1 MESEHVEETR
11 PSAVAPDDS
20 HLQETAPEPEAS
32 EAPPPAAEATQP
44 SAAPEEAEAIPP
56 SVAPEEAKA
65 APPEPPEKR
74 RRGKWVLW
82 ALLGVF
88 LLALIAG
95 GSALAG
101 YRSAI
106 DQRNA
111 FGSTQI
117 AGETNAQYALALA
130 DMEAK
135 NYEMARQRLEYVI
148 RLDPNYPGAADA
160 LANVLLAQR
169 TTATPTVAPTPTLT
183 PTPDLRGRD
192 ELYNQAQALLA
203 GADWSAAIDTLL
215 TLRKQYPEFQAVQ
228 VDGMLYVAL
237 RNRGVSKIASSDL
250 EGGTYDLTLAE
261 RFGPLDAEANNWR
274 DWAEMYIRG
283 ASFWSIDWAQAVTA
297 FAQLSV
303 TVPNLSD
310 SSGWTASNRYLDAL
324 LGYGDWLSSRGE
336 WCLAAEQYATYL
348 TLLANPQ
355 VEPTAIFADQQCS
368 SGGQPDQAPNTT
380 PTPPGQP
387 PPLPTAEVTPTTPA
401 APPTSPPA
409 TPYP

>member
-1 MESEHVEETR
+1 MESEHIEETR

-20 HLQETAPEPEAS
+20 HLQETAPTPVDSAPEPALEQEAS
-32 EAPPPAAEATQP
+32 ETPLPAAEVMQP
-44 SAAPEEAEAIPP
+44 SAAPEEADAIP
-56 SVAPEEAKA
+56 V
-65 APPEPPEKR
+65 EPLAKR
-74 RRGKWVLW
+74 RRGKWILW
-82 ALLGVF
+82 ALMGVF

-106 DQRNA
+106 DERNA

-117 AGETNAQYALALA
+117 AGETSAQYALALA
-130 DMEAK
+130 DIEAK

-148 RLDPNYPGAADA
+148 RLDPNYPGAANA
-160 LANVLLAQR
+160 LADVLLAQR

-192 ELYNQAQALLA
+192 ELYNQSQSLLA
-203 GADWSAAIDTLL
+203 GADWSGAIDTLL
-215 TLRKQYPEFQAVQ
+215 TLRKQYPDFQAVQ
-228 VDGMLYVAL
+228 IDGMLYVAL

-261 RFGPLDAEANNWR
+261 RFGPLDSEANNWR
-274 DWAEMYIRG
+274 DWAEMYTRG
-283 ASFWSIDWAQAVTA
+283 ASFWSVDWPQAVAA
-297 FAQLSV
+297 FAQLSA

-324 LGYGDWLSSRGE
+324 LGYGDWLSGRGE

-348 TLLANPQ
+348 TLMANPQ
-355 VEPTAIFADQQCS
+355 VEPTAVFADQQCS
-368 SGGQPDQAPNTT
+368 SGGQPDQVPNTT

-387 PPLPTAEVTPTTPA
+387 PALPTAEVTPTTPA
-401 APPTSPPA
+401 APPTSTPS